1 MKGGDLAGHLW
12 RYVSYLALGAVRN
25 PAHALTAKWWD
36 EHYALGALSRMD
48 GDVELPR
55 YVMVAGLV
63 AHHAPAAPVLD
74 VGCGT
79 GRLLESMHVH
89 GARGPSRYVGV
100 DLSRRAL
107 ETAAARLTDIRAA
120 MPVEFVEADSE
131 AFPLEERFGA
141 IVFSESLYYST
152 DPRRTIARYADALA
166 PGGVVVVSMWRRPS
180 RWRVWRALGEELQE
194 LSRVKVAV
202 PRRPAWDV
210 VVYACRPKPG

>member
-1 MKGGDLAGHLW
+1 MLAGHLW
-12 RYVSYLALGAVRN
+12 RYIAYLTLGAVKN
-25 PAHALTAKWWD
+25 PAQALTAKWWD
-36 EHYALGALSRMD
+36 EHYALGALARID

-79 GRLLESMHVH
+79 GRLLESMRSH
-89 GARGPSRYVGV
+89 GERGPSRYVGV

-107 ETAAARLTDIRAA
+107 DAAEGRLADIRSA
-120 MPVEFVEADSE
+120 MPVEFVEADAE
-131 AFPLEERFGA
+131 QFPLVEKFGA

-152 DPRRTIARYADALA
+152 DPSRTIRRYAEALV

-180 RWRVWRALGEELQE
+180 RWRVWRAIGEELTE
-194 LSRVKVAV
+194 VSRVKVTV

-210 VVYACRPKPG
+210 VVYSA